1 MSEDADEVNHADQAR
16 RGAEDGI
23 RTRDPLLGKE
33 LGVSAVPQADGDEFA
48 VIGSTTLGDW
58 LLVTRIGIEPITY

>member
-1 MSEDADEVNHADQAR
+1 MTEDADEVNHADQAR

-33 LGVSAVPQADGDEFA
+33 AGLSAVRASSRPQAKGVQLPSGGLGVCAP
-48 VIGSTTLGDW
+48 
-58 LLVTRIGIEPITY
+58 

>member
-1 MSEDADEVNHADQAR
+1 MTEDADEVNHADQAR

-33 LGVSAVPQADGDEFA
+33 VGLSAVLASSRPTAKAVQLPSGDR
-48 VIGSTTLGDW
+48 G
-58 LLVTRIGIEPITY
+58 